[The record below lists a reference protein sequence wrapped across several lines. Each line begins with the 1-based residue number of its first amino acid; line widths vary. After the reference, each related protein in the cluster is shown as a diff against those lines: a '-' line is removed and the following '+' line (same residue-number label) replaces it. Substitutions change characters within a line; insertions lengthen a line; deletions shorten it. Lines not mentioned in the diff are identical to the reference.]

1 LSDRINNELLNIN
14 LATVRADGLQIPH
27 LQQAVNRCLLFLRTI
42 MKDKVWNKLL
52 EFETRDL
59 VERFIKKKYQRD
71 ASARQILEISSNFIQ
86 SREYFLNS
94 LRADIS
100 VKPLLQYYGV
110 SALTRGLI
118 LALSPKMS
126 EAGMKPS
133 HGLDTLNW
141 PETLSKKKFED
152 LTVKIGKGTF
162 YEMLTATSNKT
173 YFKHN
178 SSGVTWKINFDV
190 PTIGT
195 EIRFADLI
203 QTISDFSEEYEIWT
217 EQKLCFLQLATFK
230 SDSDL
235 KEYEYTVTKPNTY
248 SGQIEKIFPKKD
260 FGNYIIKEN
269 GNKIIIK
276 TSDEFTPQ
284 FSQRFLDP
292 FNMGIGEI
300 VLTKN
305 ISKNLELNTL
315 GQFYSLSFFLGMLSR
330 YFPSIWISLDRTEK
344 GDAVYPLFI
353 RAIEI
358 IENHFPQTVLEFLES
373 PYNFEK

>member
-1 LSDRINNELLNIN
+1 
-14 LATVRADGLQIPH
+14 
-27 LQQAVNRCLLFLRTI
+27 

-59 VERFIKKKYQRD
+59 VERFIRKKHQRD
-71 ASARQILEISSNFIQ
+71 ASARQVLEITSNFIQ

-94 LRADIS
+94 QRADIS

-118 LALSPKMS
+118 LAISPKMS
-126 EAGMKPS
+126 ESAMKPS
-133 HGLDTLNW
+133 HGLDSVNW
-141 PETLSKKKFED
+141 RETLSNKKFED
-152 LTVKIGKGTF
+152 LIVKIGKGTF

-178 SSGVTWKINFDV
+178 SSGVSWRINFDI
-190 PTIGT
+190 PAIGT
-195 EIRFADLI
+195 EIRFTDLL
-203 QTISDFSEEYEIWT
+203 QTISDFSEVYETWT

-230 SDSDL
+230 PHVDTN
-235 KEYEYTVTKPNTY
+235 EYEYTVTKPRVDN
-248 SGQIEKIFPKKD
+248 GEIEKIFPKGH
-260 FGNYIIKEN
+260 FGEYSLIEK
-269 GNKIIIK
+269 GNQIIIR
-276 TSDEFTPQ
+276 TSNQFTPQ
-284 FSQRFLDP
+284 FSQRFLDH

-305 ISKNLELNTL
+305 ASKNLELNTL
-315 GQFYSLSFFLGMLSR
+315 GQLYSLSFFLGMLSR
-330 YFPSIWISLDRTEK
+330 YFPSVWISLGRTEK

-373 PYNFEK
+373 PYDFEK